1 MKGFKKLIVLML
13 AVAMTLAMTVTAFAE
28 DSTAKIST
36 ASGDDHTYNVYQILT
51 GTVESD
57 GTLKGIGWGSNAKTS
72 AADTAAAAAQ
82 AIQDACANLTGSK
95 EIRAEVVKYVDLTGN
110 PFTTVSASSS
120 ATVPTGYYLIQDTA
134 TEGEISYDI
143 ISVAKDIT
151 IKRKAGTPTFE
162 KKIKDTNDTTG
173 VTSDWQDSA
182 DYDIGDDIPF
192 QLKATVADDYDN
204 YTVYKLAFHDQEE
217 AGLTFNKDSVVVKIG
232 DVTVDS
238 LKYKL
243 NENTSDGCTFEVVF
257 DDLKSLTAFQ
267 GTIKAGTVITVD
279 YTATLNDSA
288 VIGEQGNVNTA
299 HLEYSNN
306 PNSTQTGE
314 NVPTNKTPDDSVI
327 VFTYQTI
334 INKVDDNGEALE
346 GAQFTLEKVLSD
358 GTKKTVE
365 CLTADNM
372 STFTFEGLD
381 DGQYILTETKT
392 PKGYTGI
399 KPVTFNVTAEHK
411 IEWTSED
418 RTDVLTS
425 LNGKEDDNSE
435 GTINLTAEKKAGSL
449 TSDVQNT
456 SASSLPS
463 TGGMGTTLLYV
474 IGILLVLASVAG
486 FVLYRRK
493 RA

>member
-13 AVAMTLAMTVTAFAE
+13 AVAMTLAMTVTAFA
-28 DSTAKIST
+28 DGTNATIST

-57 GTLKGIGWGSNAKTS
+57 GTLKGIGWGSNANKE
-72 AADTAAAAAQ
+72 AADTAAAAAE
-82 AIQDACANLTGSK
+82 AIQKACENLTGNK
-95 EIRAEVVKYVDLTGN
+95 EIRAEVVKYVNLEST
-110 PFTTVSASSS
+110 PAYTVSASKS

-143 ISVAKDIT
+143 ISVAKDIE
-151 IKRKAGTPTFE
+151 IQRKAGTPTFE

-173 VTSDWQDSA
+173 ETSDWQDSA
-182 DYDIGDDIPF
+182 DYDIGDAIPF

-204 YTVYKLAFHDQEE
+204 YTVYKLAFHDVEE
-217 AGLTFNKDSVVVKIG
+217 AGLTFNKESVVVKIG

-238 LKYKL
+238 LKYTL

-257 DDLKSLTAFQ
+257 DDLKSLTAYE

-279 YTATLNDSA
+279 YTATLNDDA
-288 VIGEQGNVNTA
+288 VIGEQGNVNKA
-299 HLEYSNN
+299 KLEYSNN
-306 PNSTQTGE
+306 PNSTQSGE
-314 NVPTNKTPDDSVI
+314 GTPTNETPWDNVI

-334 INKVDDNGEALE
+334 INKVDDNNQPLT
-346 GAQFTLEKVLSD
+346 GAEFTLEKVVKD
-358 GTKKTVE
+358 GENVKVS
-365 CLTADNM
+365 CVTATSG
-372 STFTFEGLD
+372 STFTFKGLD

-392 PKGYTGI
+392 PAGYTGI
-399 KPVTFNVTAEHK
+399 KPVTFNVTADHK

-425 LNGKEDDNSE
+425 LNGAVDSASE
-435 GTINLTAEKKAGSL
+435 GTITLKAEKAAGSL